1 MSARVII
8 DLNLMDKNVLVIG
21 AGREGT
27 KRIQSLSKQGCQII
41 VLSDT
46 VNKALY
52 DVDGDGKYPIII
64 IKRKINDINLFDEF
78 DNVFLI
84 LAATNDASLNEEIVI
99 EAKKRNILSYNI
111 TDSLSGDIFFT
122 STICFEDV
130 IQVSISTS
138 GKSPLMSK
146 MIKDKLEVVIKN
158 IIGQNDIDNIRIQEF
173 ARVQVKK
180 YIKNQKDRRKFL
192 YDLIQDEEVQELILK
207 KNIDKVKER
216 IIKILDKWEENKI
229 G

>member
-1 MSARVII
+1 MIV

-27 KRIQSLSKQGCQII
+27 KRIESLSKQGCQII
-41 VLSDT
+41 VLSDA

-52 DVDGDGKYPIII
+52 DVEREGKYPIII
-64 IKRKINDINLFDEF
+64 IKRKIKGIDVFDEF
-78 DNVFLI
+78 DNIFLI
-84 LAATNDASLNEEIVI
+84 LAATSDSSLNEEIVI

-122 STICFEDV
+122 SMISIDDV

-146 MIKDKLEVVIKN
+146 VIKDKIEVVIKN

-173 ARVQVKK
+173 ARIQVKK
-180 YIKNQKDRRKFL
+180 YIKNQKERRKFL
-192 YDLIQDEEVQELILK
+192 YNLIQDEEIQELILK

-216 IIKILDKWEENKI
+216 IIKTLDKWEENKI

>member
-1 MSARVII
+1 
-8 DLNLMDKNVLVIG
+8 MDKIVLVIG

-27 KRIQSLSKQGCQII
+27 KRIESLSKQGCQII
-41 VLSDT
+41 VLSDN

-52 DVDGDGKYPIII
+52 DVERNGKYPIII
-64 IKRKINDINLFDEF
+64 IKRKIKGIDLFDEF
-78 DNVFLI
+78 ENIFLI
-84 LAATNDASLNEEIVI
+84 LAATSDLSLNKEIVI

-122 STICFEDV
+122 STISFDDV

-146 MIKDKLEVVIKN
+146 VIKEKLEVVIKN

-180 YIKNQKDRRKFL
+180 YIKNQKERRKFL
-192 YDLIQDEEVQELILK
+192 YDLIQDEEIQELIIK

-216 IIKILDKWEENKI
+216 IIKILDKWEENK
-229 G
+229 

>member
-1 MSARVII
+1 
-8 DLNLMDKNVLVIG
+8 MDKNVLVIG
-21 AGREGT
+21 AGMEGT

-52 DVDGDGKYPIII
+52 DVERDGKYPIII
-64 IKRKINDINLFDEF
+64 IKRKIKDIDLFDEF
-78 DNVFLI
+78 DNIFLI
-84 LAATNDASLNEEIVI
+84 LAATSDSSLNEEIVI

-122 STICFEDV
+122 STISFDDV

-146 MIKDKLEVVIKN
+146 VIKDKLEIVIKN

-173 ARVQVKK
+173 ARIQVKK
-180 YIKNQKDRRKFL
+180 YIKDQKERRKFL
-192 YDLIQDEEVQELILK
+192 YDLIQDDEIQELILK

-216 IIKILDKWEENKI
+216 IIKTLDKWEENKI

>member
-1 MSARVII
+1 MIV
-8 DLNLMDKNVLVIG
+8 DLNLIDKNVLVVG
-21 AGREGT
+21 AGMEGT
-27 KRIQSLSKQGCQII
+27 KRIKSLSRQGCQII

-46 VNKALY
+46 INKALY
-52 DVDGDGKYPIII
+52 EVEVGGKYPIII
-64 IKRKINDINLFDEF
+64 NRRKINSMDLFDEF
-78 DNVFLI
+78 NNIFLI
-84 LAATNDASLNEEIVI
+84 LAATSDSSLNEEIVI

-122 STICFEDV
+122 STISFDDV

-146 MIKDKLEVVIKN
+146 VIRDKIEDVIKN
-158 IIGQNDIDNIRIQEF
+158 IIGQKDIDNIRIQEF
-173 ARVQVKK
+173 AREQVKK
-180 YIKNQKDRRKFL
+180 YIKNQKERRKFL
-192 YDLIQDEEVQELILK
+192 YNLIQDDEIQELILK

-216 IIKILDKWEENKI
+216 IIKTLDKWEENKI

>member
-1 MSARVII
+1 MLEVIV

-27 KRIQSLSKQGCQII
+27 KRIESLSQHGCQII

-52 DVDGDGKYPIII
+52 DIEGDGKYPIII
-64 IKRKINDINLFDEF
+64 IKRKIKGIDLFEEF
-78 DNVFLI
+78 DNIFLI
-84 LAATNDASLNEEIVI
+84 LAATSNSSLNEEIVI

-122 STICFEDV
+122 STISFDDV

-146 MIKDKLEVVIKN
+146 VIKDKLEVVIKN

-173 ARVQVKK
+173 ARIQVKK
-180 YIKNQKDRRKFL
+180 YIKNQKERRKFL
-192 YDLIQDEEVQELILK
+192 YNLIQDEEIQELILK

-216 IIKILDKWEENKI
+216 IIKTLDKWEENKI

>member
-1 MSARVII
+1 MLEVIV

-27 KRIQSLSKQGCQII
+27 KRIESLSKQGCQII
-41 VLSDT
+41 VLSDA

-52 DVDGDGKYPIII
+52 DVEREGKYPIII
-64 IKRKINDINLFDEF
+64 IKRKIKGIDVFDEF
-78 DNVFLI
+78 DNIFLI
-84 LAATNDASLNEEIVI
+84 LAATSDSSLNEEIVI

-122 STICFEDV
+122 SMISIDDD

-146 MIKDKLEVVIKN
+146 VIKDKIEVVIKN

-173 ARVQVKK
+173 ARIQVKK
-180 YIKNQKDRRKFL
+180 YIKNQEERRKFL
-192 YDLIQDEEVQELILK
+192 YNLIEDEEIQDLILK

-216 IIKILDKWEENKI
+216 IIKTLDKWEENKI